1 MAGIFELSKG
11 KTGKFRFNLHAGN
24 KRVILTSEAY
34 NSKPAA
40 LAGINA
46 VRKNSQLREQFQ
58 RRLSKANGKAYFV
71 LLAKNGEVIGQSQLY
86 VHDTS
91 CYVGIRSVMS
101 NAKKAPLR
109 ENSRT

>member
-1 MAGIFELSKG
+1 MAGVFELSKG

-34 NSKPAA
+34 NSKAAA

-46 VRKNSQLREQFQ
+46 VRKNSQQRAQFQ
-58 RRLSKANGKAYFV
+58 RRLSSKGRAYFV
-71 LLAKNGEVIGQSQLY
+71 LLARNGEVIGQSQQY

-91 CYVGIRSVMS
+91 CYVGIRSVMT
-101 NAKKAPLR
+101 NARKAPLR
-109 ENSRT
+109 ENSGS

>member
-1 MAGIFELSKG
+1 MAGIFELAKG
-11 KTGKFRFNLHAGN
+11 KSGKFHFNLHAGN

-34 NSKPAA
+34 NSKAAA

-46 VRKNSQLREQFQ
+46 VRKNSQLRERFQ
-58 RRLSKANGKAYFV
+58 RRSSKGGRPYFV
-71 LLAKNGEVIGQSQLY
+71 LLARNGEVIGQSQRY

-101 NAKKAPLR
+101 NARKAPLR
-109 ENSRT
+109 ENSHG